1 VKPANLF
8 VAVPAL
14 LLAFSVSVSAD
25 AASSPPGNN
34 QAGTA
39 ALADTASA
47 VVPAKAAPVEAPA
60 KASPKTPS
68 VKAAS
73 SAKDEIR
80 QVQAWI
86 NAEAKR
92 KIADDRLEDFSYR
105 WIQLDDDP
113 ELELVAKINDSVR
126 LGHFYVLDRRPNG
139 TYALLT
145 EQPWNVPHLDLERW
159 DYNHFDNLNWSTIP
173 SGEEGKVGGK
183 RLFETLNKS
192 GGTGISVYYAH
203 LWYIEN
209 GKFVEAW
216 QGTMLETGSVPGGQ
230 SFQTIG
236 QYQIVQTGPVP
247 LLYYWKTMRELDP
260 DSGKPLSSS
269 SVQTEVHVFPF
280 ENGRFTSAAAA
291 KN

>member
-1 VKPANLF
+1 MKPANLF

-34 QAGTA
+34 QVSTA

-73 SAKDEIR
+73 SAKGEIR

-159 DYNHFDNLNWSTIP
+159 DYNHFDNPNWSTIP

-183 RLFETLNKS
+183 RLFETLSKS
-192 GGTGISVYYAH
+192 GRRRHKRLLRPSVVYRERKVCGGLGRDNAGNGLRTRRPVIPDDRPISNCPDGPCSSA
-203 LWYIEN
+203 LLLEN
-209 GKFVEAW
+209 DA
-216 QGTMLETGSVPGGQ
+216 
-230 SFQTIG
+230 
-236 QYQIVQTGPVP
+236 
-247 LLYYWKTMRELDP
+247 
-260 DSGKPLSSS
+260 
-269 SVQTEVHVFPF
+269 
-280 ENGRFTSAAAA
+280 
-291 KN
+291 